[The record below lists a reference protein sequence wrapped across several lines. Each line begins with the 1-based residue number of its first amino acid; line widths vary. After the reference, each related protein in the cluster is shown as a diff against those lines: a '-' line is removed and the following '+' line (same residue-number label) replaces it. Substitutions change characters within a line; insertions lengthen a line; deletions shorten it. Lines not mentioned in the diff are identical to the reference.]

1 MRVIDSKSV
10 FAGVAV
16 LAAEGMRLIAEGA
29 HPNAV
34 RARLEQLALQT
45 CTFIVADDLAH
56 LRQRGFQK
64 GDRSGLLDKV
74 RGAALGLGSLL
85 DVKPVLSIQSGDDK
99 PVALAPSFDKAAH
112 KLFAH
117 VVERVQG
124 AELLAPHLCLSYAG
138 DLSLVRDL
146 PGFAELEQACQ
157 AHGVAL
163 HLAMLSATGAIN
175 IGRGALSL
183 AYAAA
188 PKAFA

>member
-1 MRVIDSKSV
+1 M
-10 FAGVAV
+10 
-16 LAAEGMRLIAEGA
+16 
-29 HPNAV
+29 
-34 RARLEQLALQT
+34 
-45 CTFIVADDLAH
+45 
-56 LRQRGFQK
+56 
-64 GDRSGLLDKV
+64 

-117 VVERVQG
+117 VVERVRG